1 MSDIVQDYVE
11 NYIRGLLP
19 EESPYF
25 ERLRLIAETNHVPII
40 FPEVRNYLEILIK
53 TRGVKQLLEI
63 GTAVGYSAGIF
74 AQAMG
79 EDGHV
84 TTVDRDERMI
94 AQAKA
99 NIAAMGY
106 QDRIKILEGD
116 AQETLAA
123 LEGSFDMVFLDG
135 GKGHYIHLLED
146 CIRLLKPGGVL
157 VSDNVLYKG
166 MIASNALV
174 IRRKITIVKRMR
186 KYLEAIAGDDR
197 LLTTILPLG
206 DGLSVS
212 YKKG

>member
-11 NYIRGLLP
+11 KYIRGLLP
-19 EESPYF
+19 KETPYF

-40 FPEVRNYLEILIK
+40 FPEVRNYLEMLIE
-53 TRGVKQLLEI
+53 THSVKRILEI

-79 EDGHV
+79 SDGQVV
-84 TTVDRDERMI
+84 TIDRDERMI
-94 AQAKA
+94 EQAHK
-99 NIAAMGY
+99 NIEAMGY
-106 QDRIKILEGD
+106 SDRITILQGD
-116 AQETLAA
+116 AQEVTASLD
-123 LEGSFDMVFLDG
+123 GVFDMVFLDG

-146 CIRLLKPGGVL
+146 CIRLLKPHGIL

-166 MIASNALV
+166 MIASNDLV

-212 YKKG
+212 YKK